1 MEAARRGSAPE
12 ASAAGHA
19 ETCAECGAYYGAQ
32 LELTKALRTLPDAD
46 APSWM
51 GARVSAAM
59 DGKVRR
65 TIGLGWQVGAAAAMA
80 AMVAVGI
87 AIVPRLG
94 VKAPAAS
101 ADPFIEIP
109 YVAPLAPYEL
119 AEVRHMDVPVAALI
133 AAGLDVG
140 GRRAGTSV
148 PADVLFGQDGR
159 VHAIRLDHN

>member
-1 MEAARRGSAPE
+1 METARRGSTLEPG
-12 ASAAGHA
+12 AAGHVQ
-19 ETCAECGAYYGAQ
+19 TCAECGAYYREQ
-32 LELTKALRTLPDAD
+32 LELTKALRALPDME

-51 GARVSAAM
+51 GARVSTAI
-59 DGKVRR
+59 DGKARR
-65 TIGLGWQVGAAAAMA
+65 TIGFGWRVGAAAAMA
-80 AMVAVGI
+80 AMAAVGI
-87 AIVPRLG
+87 AIIPRPR

-101 ADPFIEIP
+101 ADPFIAIP

-119 AEVRHMDVPVAALI
+119 AEVRHMDIPVAALI

-140 GRRAGTSV
+140 ARRAGTSV